1 MMETQSAKSDRI
13 KQHLLEN
20 VDLESAL
27 EKKEIDFDYR
37 KFDLTYEE
45 ARNIEQNP
53 LKKLLEMLN

>member
-1 MMETQSAKSDRI
+1 MMETPSAKSDRI
-13 KQHLLEN
+13 KQWILEN

-45 ARNIEQNP
+45 ARNIDRT
-53 LKKLLEMLN
+53 L